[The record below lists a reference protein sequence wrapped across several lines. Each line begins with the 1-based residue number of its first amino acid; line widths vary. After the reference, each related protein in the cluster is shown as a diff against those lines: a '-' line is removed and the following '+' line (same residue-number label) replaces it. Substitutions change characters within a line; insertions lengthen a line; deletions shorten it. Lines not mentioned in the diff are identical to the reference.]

1 MRKLSLE
8 QLKAYV
14 ASVITAS
21 KLSNAS
27 FVETRDNSVGLID
40 KIGKII
46 TLDTT
51 YTIDK
56 LARFD
61 GEYLS
66 YGKTIESWQEDLI
79 MPQDYDATGANA
91 LAPASMPYRPVFYS
105 YTLGRKA
112 IKATIYNN
120 DVERAVHNEGQ
131 FIDLITM
138 KTKRLNDSMAQYRYQ
153 LKRELLGKYI
163 DLVEGEAD
171 ASQATVFTANANHT
185 TVNQIFKK
193 ASGSTV
199 TAILVVKYTANDA
212 SSYDD
217 AIAKGY
223 LVELHQVEALAVP
236 VDTTSGE
243 AFLKAVK
250 KDLEKAQDVSEGY
263 SLNGNTLGA
272 TEGLV
277 LIVKQG
283 IMPDLEVE
291 TFAGAFNRG
300 DLAVD
305 VDIVVLPDFG
315 NTTSSAF
322 AVLLDNRGMR
332 LHNTYNA
339 TRDNQNGEGDFLN
352 IFRHTEDTAFASRN
366 TFIKVYKEAQG
377 N

>member
-8 QLKAYV
+8 QLKAFV
-14 ASVITAS
+14 ASIVTTA
-21 KLSNAS
+21 KISNDS
-27 FVETRDNSVGLID
+27 FVESRDNTAGLLD

-66 YGKTIESWQEDLI
+66 YGKTIEEWQEDLI
-79 MPQDYDATGANA
+79 MPQAYDETGANA

-105 YTLGRKA
+105 YTLGRKV
-112 IKATIYNN
+112 IKATIKNN
-120 DVERAVHNEGQ
+120 DLERAVHNEGQ

-138 KTKRLNDSMAQYRYQ
+138 KTKRLNDSMAQYRYG

-171 ASQATVFTANANHT
+171 ASQATTFTANADHLSVNDMFRKANNST
-185 TVNQIFKK
+185 T
-193 ASGSTV
+193 
-199 TAILVVKYTANDA
+199 TAILVVPYKANDA
-212 SSYDD
+212 SNYDD
-217 AIAKGY
+217 AVAKGF
-223 LVELHQVEALAVP
+223 LIELKQKEVIDVP

-272 TEGLV
+272 TDGLV

-283 IMPDLEVE
+283 IMPDLEVD

-305 VDIVVLPDFG
+305 VDIIVLPDFG
-315 NTTSSAF
+315 NTTSKAF
-322 AVLLDNRGMR
+322 AVLMDARGMR
-332 LHNTYNA
+332 IHNTYNA
-339 TRDNQNGEGDFLN
+339 SRDNANGEGDFLN

-366 TFIKVYKEAQG
+366 TFIKIYTEPVSA
-377 N
+377 

>member
-1 MRKLSLE
+1 MRKLSLD

-14 ASVITAS
+14 ASIVTTA
-21 KLSNAS
+21 KISNGS
-27 FVETRDNSVGLID
+27 FVESRDNTAGLLD

-66 YGKTIESWQEDLI
+66 YGKTIEEWQEDLI

-91 LAPASMPYRPVFYS
+91 LAPATMPYRPVFYS
-105 YTLGRKA
+105 YTLGRKV
-112 IKATIYNN
+112 IKATIKNN
-120 DVERAVHNEGQ
+120 DLERAVHNEGQ

-163 DLVEGEAD
+163 DLVEAEAD
-171 ASQATVFTANANHT
+171 ATQATTFTANADHLS
-185 TVNQIFKK
+185 VNAMFKK
-193 ASGSTV
+193 ASNSTT
-199 TAILVVKYTANDA
+199 TAILVVPYKANDA
-212 SSYDD
+212 SNYDD
-217 AIAKGY
+217 AVAKGF
-223 LVELHQVEALAVP
+223 LIELKQKEAIDVP
-236 VDTTSGE
+236 VDTTTGE

-272 TEGLV
+272 SDGLV

-283 IMPDLEVE
+283 IMPDLEVD

-305 VDIVVLPDFG
+305 VDIIVLPDFG
-315 NTTSSAF
+315 NTTSKAF
-322 AVLLDNRGMR
+322 AVLMDARGMR

-339 TRDNQNGEGDFLN
+339 SRDNANGEGDFLN

-366 TFIKVYKEAQG
+366 TFIKVYAEPVSA
-377 N
+377 

>member
-14 ASVITAS
+14 ASIVTTA
-21 KLSNAS
+21 KISNAS
-27 FVETRDNSVGLID
+27 FVESRDNTAGLLD

-66 YGKTIESWQEDLI
+66 YGKTIEEWQEDLI
-79 MPQDYDATGANA
+79 MPQAYDETGANA

-105 YTLGRKA
+105 YTLGRKV
-112 IKATIYNN
+112 IKATIKNN
-120 DVERAVHNEGQ
+120 DLERAVHNEGQ

-138 KTKRLNDSMAQYRYQ
+138 KTKRLNDSMAQYRYG

-171 ASQATVFTANANHT
+171 ATQATTFTANADHLS
-185 TVNQIFKK
+185 VNAMFRK
-193 ASGSTV
+193 ASNST
-199 TAILVVKYTANDA
+199 TNAILVAPYHANDA
-212 SSYDD
+212 SNYDD
-217 AIAKGY
+217 AVAKGF
-223 LVELHQVEALAVP
+223 LIELKQKEVIDVP

-250 KDLEKAQDVSEGY
+250 KDLERAQDVSEGF

-272 TEGLV
+272 TDGLV

-283 IMPDLEVE
+283 IMPDLEVD

-305 VDIVVLPDFG
+305 VDIIVLPDFG
-315 NTTSSAF
+315 NTTSKAF
-322 AVLLDNRGMR
+322 AVLMDARGMR

-339 TRDNQNGEGDFLN
+339 SRDNANGEGDFLN

-366 TFIKVYKEAQG
+366 TFIKIYTEPVSA
-377 N
+377 

>member
-1 MRKLSLE
+1 MRKLSLD
-8 QLKAYV
+8 QLRAFV
-14 ASVITAS
+14 SSIVSAS
-21 KLSNAS
+21 KISNAS
-27 FVETRDNSVGLID
+27 FSETRDNTAGLLD

-66 YGKTIESWQEDLI
+66 YGKTIEEWQEDLL
-79 MPQDYDATGANA
+79 MPQAYDATGANT

-120 DVERAVHNEGQ
+120 DLERAVHNEGQ

-138 KTKRLNDSMAQYRYQ
+138 KTKRLNDSMAQYRYA
-153 LKRELLGKYI
+153 LKRELLGNYI

-171 ASQATVFTANANHT
+171 VSQATVFTANANHA
-185 TVNQIFKK
+185 TVNTMWKK
-193 ASGSTV
+193 ANNSTIP
-199 TAILVVKYTANDA
+199 AILVVKYTANDA
-212 SSYDD
+212 TDYDD

-223 LVELHQVEALAVP
+223 LVELHQKEEIAIP
-236 VDTTSGE
+236 VDTSTGE

-250 KDLEKAQDVSEGY
+250 KDIEKAQDVSEGY

-272 TEGLV
+272 TSGLV

-283 IMPDLEVE
+283 VMPELEVE

-305 VDIVVLPDFG
+305 VDMIVLPDFG
-315 NTTSSAF
+315 NTTSDAY
-322 AVLLDNRGMR
+322 AVLMDARGMR

-339 TRDNQNGEGDFLN
+339 TRDNINAEGDFTN
-352 IFRHTEDTAFASRN
+352 IVRHTEDTAFASRN
-366 TFIKVYKEAQG
+366 TFIKIYCKPSA
-377 N
+377 

>member
-8 QLKAYV
+8 QLSAFV
-14 ASVITAS
+14 ANIVTTA
-21 KLSNAS
+21 KISNGS
-27 FVETRDNSVGLID
+27 YVETRDNTAGLLD

-66 YGKTIESWQEDLI
+66 FGKTIEEWQEDLI
-79 MPQDYDATGANA
+79 MPQAYDATGANA
-91 LAPASMPYRPVFYS
+91 LAPATMPYRPVFYS

-112 IKATIYNN
+112 IKATIYN
-120 DVERAVHNEGQ
+120 DDLERAVHFEEQ
-131 FIDLITM
+131 FINLITM

-163 DLVEGEAD
+163 DLVEAEAD
-171 ASQATVFTANANHT
+171 TTTATVFAYGTSYS
-185 TVNQIFKK
+185 TVNTIFKK
-193 ASGSTV
+193 AANSTI
-199 TAILVVKYTANDA
+199 TAILVAKYTANDA

-217 AIAKGY
+217 AVAKGF
-223 LVELHQVEALAVP
+223 LIELHQKEEIAVP
-236 VDTTSGE
+236 VDTSTGE

-250 KDLEKAQDVSEGY
+250 KDIEKLQDINEGY
-263 SLNGNTLGA
+263 SLNGNCLGA
-272 TEGLV
+272 TDGLV

-300 DLAVD
+300 DLAVN
-305 VDIVVLPDFG
+305 VDIIVLPDFG
-315 NTTSSAF
+315 ETTSKAY
-322 AVLLDNRGMR
+322 AVLMDNRGMR

-339 TRDNQNGEGDFLN
+339 TRDNANGEGDFLN
-352 IFRHTEDTAFASRN
+352 IYRHTEDTAFASRN
-366 TFIKVYKEAQG
+366 TAIKIYCKPSA
-377 N
+377 

>member
-8 QLKAYV
+8 QLSAYV
-14 ASVITAS
+14 ASIVSAS
-21 KLSNAS
+21 KISNAS
-27 FVETRDNSVGLID
+27 FVETRDNTAGLLD

-66 YGKTIESWQEDLI
+66 FGKTIEEWQEDLI
-79 MPQDYDATGANA
+79 MPQAYDSTGANA
-91 LAPASMPYRPVFYS
+91 LAPATMPYRPVFYS

-120 DVERAVHNEGQ
+120 DIERAVHNEGQ

-138 KTKRLNDSMAQYRYQ
+138 KTKRLNDSMAQYRYA
-153 LKRELLGKYI
+153 LKRELLGNYI

-171 ASQATVFTANANHT
+171 ASQATVFTANANHS
-185 TVNQIFKK
+185 TVNTIWKK
-193 ASGSTV
+193 ANNSTV
-199 TAILVVKYTANDA
+199 TAILVVDYKANDA
-212 SSYDD
+212 TDYDD
-217 AIAKGY
+217 AVAKGF
-223 LVELHQVEALAVP
+223 LIELKQKENIAVP
-236 VDTTSGE
+236 TDTSTGE

-250 KDLEKAQDVSEGY
+250 KDIEKAQDVSEGY

-272 TEGLV
+272 VDGLV
-277 LIVKQG
+277 LIIKQG
-283 IMPDLEVE
+283 IMPDLEVD

-300 DLAVD
+300 DLAVN
-305 VDIVVLPDFG
+305 VDIIVLPDFG
-315 NTTSSAF
+315 NTTSEAY
-322 AVLLDNRGMR
+322 AVLMDARGMR

-339 TRDNQNGEGDFLN
+339 TRTNENGEGDFVN
-352 IFRHTEDTAFASRN
+352 VFRHTEDTAFASRN
-366 TFIKVYKEAQG
+366 TFIKVYCKPSA
-377 N
+377 

>member
-14 ASVITAS
+14 ASIVTTA
-21 KLSNAS
+21 KISNGS
-27 FVETRDNSVGLID
+27 FVESRDNTAGLLD

-66 YGKTIESWQEDLI
+66 YGKTIEEWQEDLI
-79 MPQDYDATGANA
+79 MPQAYDETGANA

-105 YTLGRKA
+105 YTLDRKV
-112 IKATIYNN
+112 IKATIKNN
-120 DVERAVHNEGQ
+120 DLERAVHNEGQ

-138 KTKRLNDSMAQYRYQ
+138 KTKRLNDSMAQYRYG

-171 ASQATVFTANANHT
+171 ASQATTFTANADHLSVNAMFRKANNST
-185 TVNQIFKK
+185 T
-193 ASGSTV
+193 
-199 TAILVVKYTANDA
+199 TAILVVPYKANDA
-212 SSYDD
+212 SNYDD
-217 AIAKGY
+217 AVAKGF
-223 LVELHQVEALAVP
+223 LIELKQKEVIGLP
-236 VDTTSGE
+236 VDTTTGE

-272 TEGLV
+272 TDGLV

-283 IMPDLEVE
+283 IMPDLEVD

-305 VDIVVLPDFG
+305 VDIIVLPDFG
-315 NTTSSAF
+315 NTTSKAF
-322 AVLLDNRGMR
+322 AVLMDARGMR

-339 TRDNQNGEGDFLN
+339 SRDNANGEGDFLN

-366 TFIKVYKEAQG
+366 TFIKVYAEPVSA
-377 N
+377 

>member
-8 QLKAYV
+8 QLSTFV
-14 ASVITAS
+14 ANIVSAS
-21 KLSNAS
+21 KISNAS
-27 FVETRDNSVGLID
+27 FVETRDNTVGLLD

-66 YGKTIESWQEDLI
+66 YGKTIEEWQEDLI
-79 MPQDYDATGANA
+79 MPESYDATGANA
-91 LAPASMPYRPVFYS
+91 LAPATMPYRPVFYS
-105 YTLGRKA
+105 YTLERKKV
-112 IKATIYNN
+112 KATIYNN
-120 DVERAVHNEGQ
+120 DLERAVHNEGQ

-138 KTKRLNDSMAQYRYQ
+138 KTKRLNDSMAQYRYA

-163 DLVEGEAD
+163 GLVLGEAD
-171 ASQATVFTANANHT
+171 ATQATTFVAGTSYSTINTIFRKTNNAT
-185 TVNQIFKK
+185 D
-193 ASGSTV
+193 
-199 TAILVVKYTANDA
+199 TAILVAKYTANDA
-212 SSYDD
+212 SNYDD
-217 AIAKGY
+217 AVAKGF
-223 LVELHQVEALAVP
+223 LIPLNQVAKVAKP
-236 VDTTSGE
+236 VDTSTGE
-243 AFLKAVK
+243 AFLKQVK
-250 KDLEKAQDVSEGY
+250 KDIEVAGDVSEGY

-272 TEGLV
+272 TDGLV

-300 DLAVD
+300 DLAVN
-305 VDIVVLPDFG
+305 VDIIVLPDFG
-315 NTTSSAF
+315 GADSSVY
-322 AVLLDNRGMR
+322 AVLMDGRGMR

-339 TRDNQNGEGDFLN
+339 TRDNANGDGDFLN

-366 TFIKVYKEAQG
+366 TFIKVYQSPSA
-377 N
+377 